1 MKEEILTKDEKNVF
15 ESYINFMLQNGFK
28 KEEFEFTK
36 MPNPN
41 PYVLRVKAE
50 SFIKNMNVE
59 NCALEGMALGKTYT
73 WEELGL
79 YASKDILS
87 DKEKEYLS
95 AVIKPFKDRIC
106 YIRKDMGDN
115 IHVQYINIKS
125 KRYDYDEDYVD
136 EGDVYEYVALP
147 YFKKDTMYVN
157 MEVNK
162 NYTLEELGL

>member
-1 MKEEILTKDEKNVF
+1 MKEILTKDEKEVF

-59 NCALEGMALGKTYT
+59 NCALEGMTLGKPYT
-73 WEELGL
+73 WKELGL
-79 YASKDILS
+79 YDVNKSILS

-95 AVIKPFKDRIC
+95 AVIKPFRDKVK
-106 YIRKDMGDN
+106 YIKK
-115 IHVQYINIKS
+115 YT
-125 KRYDYDEDYVD
+125 D
-136 EGDVYEYVALP
+136 EGGYEYIVIAFVNYERLVFP
-147 YFKKDTMYVN
+147 NFKKSTMYAG
-157 MEVNK
+157 MERCK
-162 NYTLEELGL
+162 KYTLKELGL

>member
-1 MKEEILTKDEKNVF
+1 MKEILTKDEKKEF
-15 ESYINFMLQNGFK
+15 GKYINFMLQNGFK

-41 PYVLRVKAE
+41 PCILKVRVRDF
-50 SFIKNMNVE
+50 SKNFNIE
-59 NCALEGMALGKTYT
+59 NGVLEGMVLGQTYMLKD
-73 WEELGL
+73 LGL
-79 YASKDILS
+79 DVNEDILS

-95 AVIKPFKDRIC
+95 AVIKPFRDRVC
-106 YIRKDMGDN
+106 HIRKERGEN
-115 IHVQYINIKS
+115 IHVQYISIKS

-136 EGDVYEYVALP
+136 EDDVYEYVALP

>member
-1 MKEEILTKDEKNVF
+1 MKEEILTKDEKEVF

-36 MPNPN
+36 IPNPN
-41 PYVLRVKAE
+41 PYVLRLKAE
-50 SFIKNMNVE
+50 SFIKNMKVE

-95 AVIKPFKDRIC
+95 AVIKPFRDKV
-106 YIRKDMGDN
+106 K
-115 IHVQYINIKS
+115 HIK
-125 KRYDYDEDYVD
+125 KYTDESS
-136 EGDVYEYVALP
+136 YEYIVIAFVNYERLMFP
-147 YFKKDTMYVN
+147 SFKKSTMYAG
-157 MEVNK
+157 MKKNK

>member
-1 MKEEILTKDEKNVF
+1 MKEEILTEKEKEVF
-15 ESYINFMLQNGFK
+15 ESYINFMMQNGFR
-28 KEEFEFTK
+28 KEDFEFTK

-73 WEELGL
+73 WKELGL

-95 AVIKPFKDRIC
+95 AVIKPFRDKVKHISKNKNIERLLPNERIIIEF
-106 YIRKDMGDN
+106 YWGEYTILPDF
-115 IHVQYINIKS
+115 
-125 KRYDYDEDYVD
+125 D
-136 EGDVYEYVALP
+136 EG
-147 YFKKDTMYVN
+147 TMYAG
-157 MEVNK
+157 MEEGME
-162 NYTLEELGL
+162 YTLEELGL

>member
-1 MKEEILTKDEKNVF
+1 MKEILTKDEKEVF

-59 NCALEGMALGKTYT
+59 NCALEGMTLGKPYT
-73 WEELGL
+73 WKELGL
-79 YASKDILS
+79 YDVNKSILS

-95 AVIKPFKDRIC
+95 AVIKPFRDKVK
-106 YIRKDMGDN
+106 YIKKYTDDG
-115 IHVQYINIKS
+115 
-125 KRYDYDEDYVD
+125 
-136 EGDVYEYVALP
+136 GYEYIVIAFVNYERLVFP
-147 YFKKDTMYVN
+147 NFKKSTMYAG
-157 MEVNK
+157 MEGCK
-162 NYTLEELGL
+162 KYTLKDLGL

>member
-1 MKEEILTKDEKNVF
+1 MKEEILTKDEKKVF

-36 MPNPN
+36 IPNPN

-73 WEELGL
+73 WKELGL
-79 YASKDILS
+79 YDVNKGILS

-95 AVIKPFKDRIC
+95 AVIKPFRDK
-106 YIRKDMGDN
+106 
-115 IHVQYINIKS
+115 V
-125 KRYDYDEDYVD
+125 DYVKKYSFD
-136 EGDVYEYVALP
+136 GGEKESIGISFKNDNGYFSFPV
-147 YFKKDTMYVN
+147 FKKGTMYAG
-157 MEVNK
+157 MERYK
-162 NYTLEELGL
+162 KYTLEELGL

>member
-1 MKEEILTKDEKNVF
+1 MKEEILTKDEKK
-15 ESYINFMLQNGFK
+15 ELEKYINFMLQNGFK

-41 PYVLRVKAE
+41 PYVLKVRVRDF
-50 SFIKNMNVE
+50 SKNFNIE
-59 NCALEGMALGKTYT
+59 NGVLEGMALGKTYT
-73 WEELGL
+73 LEELGL

-95 AVIKPFKDRIC
+95 AVIKPFKNRVC

-136 EGDVYEYVALP
+136 EDDVYEYVALP
-147 YFKKDTMYVN
+147 YFEKDTMYVN
-157 MEVNK
+157 MEDNK

>member
-1 MKEEILTKDEKNVF
+1 MKEILTKDEKKEF
-15 ESYINFMLQNGFK
+15 EKYINFMLQNGFK

-36 MPNPN
+36 IPNPN

-73 WEELGL
+73 LEELGL
-79 YASKDILS
+79 YDVNKSILS

-95 AVIKPFKDRIC
+95 AVIKPFRDKVK
-106 YIRKDMGDN
+106 YIKK
-115 IHVQYINIKS
+115 HT
-125 KRYDYDEDYVD
+125 DESS
-136 EGDVYEYVALP
+136 YEYIVIAFVNYERLLFP
-147 YFKKDTMYVN
+147 SFKKSTMYAG
-157 MEVNK
+157 MEKDK

>member
-1 MKEEILTKDEKNVF
+1 MKEILTKDEKEVF

-59 NCALEGMALGKTYT
+59 NCALEGMTLGKPYT
-73 WEELGL
+73 WKELGL
-79 YASKDILS
+79 YDVNKSILS

-95 AVIKPFKDRIC
+95 AVIKPFRDKVK
-106 YIRKDMGDN
+106 YIKKYTDDG
-115 IHVQYINIKS
+115 
-125 KRYDYDEDYVD
+125 
-136 EGDVYEYVALP
+136 GYEYIVIAFVNYERLVFP
-147 YFKKDTMYVN
+147 SFKKSTMYAG
-157 MEVNK
+157 MEGCK
-162 NYTLEELGL
+162 KYTLKDLGL